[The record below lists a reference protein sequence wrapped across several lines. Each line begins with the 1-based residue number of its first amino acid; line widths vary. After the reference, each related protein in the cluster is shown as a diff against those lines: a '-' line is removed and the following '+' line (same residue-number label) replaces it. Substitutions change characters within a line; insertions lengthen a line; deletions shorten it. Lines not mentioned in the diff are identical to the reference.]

1 MIPPL
6 ILLLM
11 DFKIVAVGKMKDRAL
26 LQKCEEY
33 AAKIKFDA
41 KIEVIE
47 IKDAG
52 KETEGIKILDH
63 LKKEKT
69 HLVVLDERGKTF
81 SSQEFA
87 RRLGVINRKVTFI
100 IGGPT
105 GLSEG
110 VRKAA
115 NEQLALSPMTFTH
128 EMARMVLL
136 EQVYR
141 AISILKNRKYHK
153 D

>member
-1 MIPPL
+1 
-6 ILLLM
+6 M
-11 DFKIVAVGKMKDRAL
+11 DIKIIAVGKMKDRAL

-33 AAKIKFDA
+33 ATKIKFDA
-41 KIEVIE
+41 KIEIIE

-52 KETEGIKILDH
+52 KEIEGAKILDH

-69 HLVVLDERGKTF
+69 HSIALDERGKTF
-81 SSQEFA
+81 TSLEFA
-87 RRLGVINRKVTFI
+87 RRLGAVNRKVTFI

-110 VRKAA
+110 VKKSSS
-115 NEQLALSPMTFTH
+115 EQLALSPMTFTH

-141 AISILKNRKYHK
+141 AISIMKNRKYHK